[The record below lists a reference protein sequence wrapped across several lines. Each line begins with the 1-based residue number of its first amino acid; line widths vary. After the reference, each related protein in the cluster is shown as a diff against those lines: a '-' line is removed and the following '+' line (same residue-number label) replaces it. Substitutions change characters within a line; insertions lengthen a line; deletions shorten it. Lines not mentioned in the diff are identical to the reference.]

1 MAVIQY
7 VLVLFVGLLTAGV
20 AGADQVKLAN
30 GDTIN
35 GEIVEWAVDYVVVEH
50 PQLGRV
56 RLELDQLALDT
67 GKEPSRGLFDTSF
80 LRGWTRRVELGWNG
94 RNGDDNSINITASL
108 RFAYDDPFKRW
119 RLNGRYFF
127 QDSDD
132 DADNNARID
141 LVRDLLFPGNS
152 WFLRGSLR
160 YQFDAFESWEN
171 RLIFSTSPGYHLV
184 DGEKHKIDTTL
195 GPTATREFGS
205 SNTTKFEALWG
216 FDWEWQI
223 MKDLKF
229 SLQNQLF
236 TELVPDA
243 LDFRNLSIGRLEIR
257 LMEKPDLAFVIGIE
271 NEYESNPDP
280 GDQANDL
287 IYNLS
292 LGIGF

>member
-1 MAVIQY
+1 MIQY
-7 VLVLFVGLLTAGV
+7 AFVLFVGLLLANGAV
-20 AGADQVKLAN
+20 ADQIKLAN

-67 GKEPSRGLFDTSF
+67 GKEPSRGLFDTAF
-80 LRGWTRRVELGWNG
+80 LRGWKRQISLGWNG
-94 RNGDDNSINITASL
+94 RNGDDTSININANL

-119 RLNGRYFF
+119 RLNGRYFY

-132 DADNNARID
+132 DADNNARVD
-141 LVRDLLFPGNS
+141 LVRDLLFPGNK
-152 WFLRGSLR
+152 WFLRGNFR
-160 YQFDAFESWEN
+160 WQFDAFESWEN
-171 RLIFSTSPGYHLV
+171 RVTFSTSPGYHLF

-195 GPTATREFGS
+195 GPTATREFGDS
-205 SNTTKFEALWG
+205 QTTKFEALWG

-236 TELVPDA
+236 TELTPDVG
-243 LDFRNLSIGRLEIR
+243 DFRNLSIGRLEMR
-257 LMEKPDLAFVIGIE
+257 LLEKPDLSFIIGIE

-280 GDQANDL
+280 GDKKNDL